1 MTIMLRCFRKAS
13 RFRRLLDSQPVEFDG
28 DDFVSIQPFSIN
40 GLYDVLNEQVLAVY
54 ARDQQIFI
62 VIGSASLS
70 LAELGA
76 EVRYEDV
83 DGGKRLSL
91 FQSSKLIGSL
101 TYQSPVDDELMD
113 QPLFSVES
121 SDLDI
126 GYLIHQLAVS
136 KSRQRDMIQV
146 WSGDGDSRTH

>member
-1 MTIMLRCFRKAS
+1 MAIVLRCFRKGS
-13 RFRRLLDSQPVEFDG
+13 RFRRLLHDQSVEFDG
-28 DDFVSIQPFSIN
+28 DEFVSMQRVSIN
-40 GLYDVLNEQVLAVY
+40 GLYDVLNGQVLAVY

-83 DGGKRLSL
+83 DGSKKLSL
-91 FQSSKLIGSL
+91 LQSSKLIGSL
-101 TYQSPVDDELMD
+101 TYQVPIDDELMD
-113 QPLFSVES
+113 QPFFSVDS

-126 GYLIHQLAVS
+126 GHLIHQLAVS

-146 WSGDGDSRTH
+146 WSGGPPSFS